1 MKHYKEN
8 KENKDLVFDN
18 RRTDAVNNVKDSE
31 PTIEE
36 ISDVINDKEDP
47 WLSAKG

>member
-8 KENKDLVFDN
+8 KENKDIVFDG
-18 RRTDAVNNVKDSE
+18 RRTDAIKS
-31 PTIEE
+31 IKEE
-36 ISDVINDKEDP
+36 DQSVEQISDVINDKEDP